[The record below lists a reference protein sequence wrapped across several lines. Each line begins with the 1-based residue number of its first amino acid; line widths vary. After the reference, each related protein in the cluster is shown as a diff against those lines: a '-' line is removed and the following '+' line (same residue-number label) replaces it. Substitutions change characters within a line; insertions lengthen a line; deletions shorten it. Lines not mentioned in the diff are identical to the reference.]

1 MRVVAIDG
9 PAGAGKSTAARRL
22 AAALSVPYL
31 DTGAM
36 YRSVAFAVLRRGIDA
51 DDVEAVAAVARDVL
65 IEIGD
70 QIMVDGIDATQA
82 IRGPEVT
89 SAVSAVSAN
98 TAVRDE
104 MRTRQQAWAVH
115 SGGGVAEG
123 RDIGTVVFPGALVKA
138 YVTARPEVRARRRY
152 DENVRQTSGAEQ
164 AGPVQTIDEIAA
176 DINRRD
182 EYDSSRADSP
192 LRAADDAVVIDTSD
206 RTVEEV
212 VNQLVA
218 LVEAA
223 VASQAGEQR

>member
-36 YRSVAFAVLRRGIDA
+36 YRSVAFAALQRGIDPS
-51 DDVEAVAAVARDVL
+51 DTEAVADIARHVL

-70 QIMVDGIDATQA
+70 QIIVDGVDATEA
-82 IRGPEVT
+82 IRGADVT
-89 SAVSAVSAN
+89 RAVSAVAAN

-123 RDIGTVVFPGALVKA
+123 RDIGTVVFPNALVKA
-138 YVTARPEVRARRRY
+138 YVTARPEVRAKRRF
-152 DENVRQTSGAEQ
+152 DEIARQQSSDDM
-164 AGPVQTIDEIAA
+164 QTVEEIAA
-176 DINRRD
+176 DIERRD
-182 EYDSSRADSP
+182 RIDSTRADSP
-192 LRAADDAVVIDTSD
+192 LRAASDAVVIDTSD
-206 RTVEEV
+206 RTVAEV
-212 VNQLVA
+212 VDELVA
-218 LVEAA
+218 LFETALAVET
-223 VASQAGEQR
+223 ETK